1 MAQSPIPND
10 LRPWIDARK
19 RFRLS
24 HAQIQMARELGF
36 NPQKLG
42 KLDNHPQE
50 PWKQPLPD
58 FIATLYEKRFGVRVP
73 AVVRTIEEIATDRRN
88 KKQERKARRA
98 AAREGAA
105 NVHECHPSAHHDE
118 ADSASARNDGWARG
132 LLLLSLLIL
141 IAFASP
147 ARAEESVLNVYNWT
161 DYIDPAALQRFEK
174 ETGVKVNYDVYDS
187 LETLEAKLLTGHSGY
202 DIVVPSDEPSFSRLI
217 KAGALAPID
226 HANVPN
232 WRNLDPALMRRVA
245 RADPGNAHGAIY
257 LFGSTGLGIEPDK
270 IRALAPDAP
279 LDSWDLL
286 FKPENARRL
295 AACGIVM
302 LDSEIDVIPSVLH
315 YLGKSPD
322 STDAADLAAVE
333 RVLMGIRPYIRNFAS
348 GGTLEALAAGEVCLA
363 LDYSGDVA
371 QASARAA
378 EAHRGVT
385 VRFVV
390 PKEGAQIG
398 FDMLAIPA
406 DAPHP
411 DTALKFINFLLQP
424 DVMAGITNA
433 VRYPN
438 AVPASR
444 ALIRPDLLSDPA
456 VYPGPDAMARLFQI
470 GPVPLA
476 AERAR
481 TRMWA
486 RVKAGQ

>member
-1 MAQSPIPND
+1 M
-10 LRPWIDARK
+10 WFWTAR
-19 RFRLS
+19 RL
-24 HAQIQMARELGF
+24 HARVTVDEGC
-36 NPQKLG
+36 
-42 KLDNHPQE
+42 
-50 PWKQPLPD
+50 
-58 FIATLYEKRFGVRVP
+58 ATLVTADEGGR
-73 AVVRTIEEIATDRRN
+73 AN
-88 KKQERKARRA
+88 AR
-98 AAREGAA
+98 
-105 NVHECHPSAHHDE
+105 P
-118 ADSASARNDGWARG
+118 DGWACG
-132 LLLLSLLIL
+132 LLLLPLLIL
-141 IAFASP
+141 LAIAVP
-147 ARAEESVLNVYNWT
+147 ARAQEHVLNVYNWT
-161 DYIDPAALQRFEK
+161 DYIDPAALKRFEK

-217 KAGALAPID
+217 RAGALASID
-226 HANVPN
+226 HASVPN
-232 WRNLDPALMRRVA
+232 WRNLDPALMHRVA

-270 IRALAPDAP
+270 IRALAADAP

-286 FKPENARRL
+286 FRPDNARRL
-295 AACGIVM
+295 ASCGIVL
-302 LDSEIDVIPSVLH
+302 LDSEIDVIPSVLR

-333 RVLMGIRPYIRNFAS
+333 HVLMGIRPYIRNFAS
-348 GGTLEALAAGEVCLA
+348 GGTLEALATGEVCLA

-371 QASARAA
+371 QAAARAA
-378 EAHRGVT
+378 QAHRGVT
-385 VRFVV
+385 VQFVI

-406 DAPHP
+406 DAPHK
-411 DTALKFINFLLQP
+411 DTALRFIDFLLQP

-433 VRYPN
+433 VSYPN

-444 ALIRPDLLSDPA
+444 RMLHPDLLTNPA
-456 VYPGPDAMARLFQI
+456 VYPTPESMAHLFQI